1 MNACEILPSILPFFI
16 YQDEICERTSEDY
29 DPCEYIEEYEPVLY
43 ENNEQLEN
51 FDWEYEE

>member
-1 MNACEILPSILPFFI
+1 MKACEI